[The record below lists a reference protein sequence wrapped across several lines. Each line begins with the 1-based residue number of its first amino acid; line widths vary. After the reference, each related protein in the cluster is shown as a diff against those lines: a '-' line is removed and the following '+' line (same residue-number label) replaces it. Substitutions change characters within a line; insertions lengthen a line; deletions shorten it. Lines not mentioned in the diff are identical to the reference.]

1 MLPISD
7 GILSADADEIREQT
21 KIYLAEQEAE
31 KEKNKRRCRTRKSS
45 ANDGS
50 GDGAAGDV
58 YMVDEE
64 AVDDNGL
71 AINVDDDD
79 AVEKQESVIEVQEK
93 SPDQQIKCWAK
104 YVWRSE
110 RYPVHR
116 WGGFSGLLHMILRKG
131 TVCII

>member
-71 AINVDDDD
+71 AINVNDDD

-93 SPDQQIKCWAK
+93 PPDQQIKC
-104 YVWRSE
+104 
-110 RYPVHR
+110 
-116 WGGFSGLLHMILRKG
+116 
-131 TVCII
+131 